1 MLGKIEDKRRRRQQR
16 MRWLDNATDSM
27 YMNWNK
33 LWEIMEGKVAWNFGV
48 ANLQSI
54 GITKVTHN

>member
-1 MLGKIEDKRRRRQQR
+1 

-33 LWEIMEGKVAWNFGV
+33 LWEIVEGKVAWQSGV

-54 GITKVTHN
+54 GITEVTPN

>member
-1 MLGKIEDKRRRRQQR
+1 
-16 MRWLDNATDSM
+16 MRWLDNITDSM

-33 LWEIMEGKVAWNFGV
+33 LWEIVEGKVAWHFGV

-54 GITKVTHN
+54 GITKSHI